1 MAAIWRYEIFFREM
15 RRFNIS
21 PAAGLA
27 PIVSKLNYFCWS
39 TQWGNQLVPAMQS
52 SRRSAAVVLIPS
64 QPSTGTCGADSQTTG
79 FLYQLTNCKIMR
91 VNTAGARL
99 AGAGVGW
106 TLYFQ
111 FSWPT
116 ISPAP
121 TVNREVGK
129 NVCFAANSFK
139 RHAFPRFCRE
149 FILIPGWRI
158 TKLIEFVKSKSVR
171 FQTWF
176 VFKCFDEK
184 KASFAHSTSFKVW
197 KIFYFEN

>member
-1 MAAIWRYEIFFREM
+1 M
-15 RRFNIS
+15 RQSVGASNAVIMMKCSCSSDTFTTFNW
-21 PAAGLA
+21 
-27 PIVSKLNYFCWS
+27 NMWS
-39 TQWGNQLVPAMQS
+39 RLTDNWV
-52 SRRSAAVVLIPS
+52 
-64 QPSTGTCGADSQTTG
+64 
-79 FLYQLTNCKIMR
+79 LYQLTNCKIMR

-139 RHAFPRFCRE
+139 RHAFSRFYRE